1 MPYFMGCHWYNCT
14 AILRFDEPPEGTV
27 VCQVCEHKQKRTS
40 QDDCLSVYFAALAAR
55 HPERVLDG
63 QPADVADVL
72 AAVLPEITEGRRRG
86 RRISVVR

>member
-1 MPYFMGCHWYNCT
+1 VPYFMGCHWYNCT

-55 HPERVLDG
+55 RPERVTDGEPRDVRVTLPTLVTESLDF
-63 QPADVADVL
+63 
-72 AAVLPEITEGRRRG
+72 AVTLTNGR
-86 RRISVVR
+86 